1 MAVNA
6 VGRTLAAVAL
16 PRRTGWSR
24 AFSTLRERLG
34 SRSLVAVLS
43 LLLVLALVSVTAA
56 LWTPY
61 SPVEESGQSLVGP
74 TWSHPFGTDEF
85 GRDILMRVIFGMRL
99 SLLVA
104 VSSALVAGVIG
115 TLLGLYAGFFSGWR
129 DSFLMRIVDF
139 MLAFPTLVIAML
151 IVAILGPGTETPTL
165 AAVIVSIPLFARVAR
180 ATTLSER
187 EKEYVLAARALG
199 ASPFRI
205 MSRTVLPAIFPVIR
219 VQAAIVAALAV
230 QLEASLSFLGM
241 GVRPPTPSLGAM
253 LQTARGFV
261 YAAPTYG
268 VFPGVFLVLITMALL
283 VVANALGRQS
293 DVRVDATGV
302 EGD

>member
-1 MAVNA
+1 VNA
-6 VGRTLAAVAL
+6 TGRTLVAASL
-16 PRRTGWSR
+16 TSRRGWSR
-24 AFSTLRERLG
+24 VFPLLRERLG
-34 SRSLVAVLS
+34 SRSLIVVLS
-43 LLLVLALVSVTAA
+43 LLVALGLVSVTAA

-61 SPVEESGQSLVGP
+61 SPVEESGQALVGP
-74 TWSHPFGTDEF
+74 TWGHPFGTDEY

-104 VSSALVAGVIG
+104 VSSAVVAGIVG
-115 TLLGLYAGFFSGWR
+115 TLLGLYAGFLRGWR
-129 DSFLMRIVDF
+129 DSLLMRIVDF
-139 MLAFPTLVIAML
+139 MLAFPTLVIAMS
-151 IVAILGPGTETPTL
+151 IVAILGPSTETPTL
-165 AAVIVSIPLFARVAR
+165 AAIVVSIPLFARVAR
-180 ATTLSER
+180 ASTLSER

-199 ASPFRI
+199 APPFRI
-205 MSRTVLPAIFPVIR
+205 MFRTILPAILPVVR

-261 YAAPTYG
+261 YTAPTYG

-283 VVANALGRQS
+283 VVANTLGRQS
-293 DVRVDATGV
+293 QVRLDATGV
-302 EGD
+302 EGE